1 MFRKPEPADPR
12 REAIARHMRIAD
24 DMTRKRQYEDALME
38 IEKALKIDPKNNNVR
53 QFYERVK
60 VFQQKTVAAQKA
72 KEEAVEMSLEQRM
85 EVIPKF
91 LAQAEQLLA
100 KREYRAALAQLA
112 EVYKIDPTNYYA
124 QAFSDRID
132 QLMSEEKAKTSK
144 AFQAAAATTAIENAK
159 DGPSGQ
165 VAGSLI
171 FYRELLKQ
179 YWFDGK
185 LNEKEAAHLAEVRT
199 LFQISDADHD
209 RLSKEVRFDAY
220 VEALWLAWMD
230 GNVTETERR
239 VLETMREKYGISPAE
254 HQQADLRV
262 QQLRKEQNS
271 KPSILIVDEDKN
283 HSVAISKTFRS
294 RGYDVALAGK
304 PEEALAILQHSVPS
318 AILAEA
324 KYSASPTDGFE
335 LFRHVHAVPATSRVP
350 FFFIVRITDRD
361 MLLAALRTGV
371 DHVLV
376 KPADPEFILAAIDGK
391 RHRNAI

>member
-1 MFRKPEPADPR
+1 MFRKPEPPDPR

-24 DMTRKRQYEDALME
+24 DLTRRRQYEDAMLE
-38 IEKALKIDPKNNNVR
+38 IEKALQIDPKNNNVR

-60 VFQQKTVAAQKA
+60 VYRQKTQDAQKA
-72 KEEAVEMSLEQRM
+72 KEVAAEMSLEQRM

-100 KREYRAALAQLA
+100 KRDYKGALAQLA

-132 QLMSEEKAKTSK
+132 QLMTDEKSAAAK
-144 AFQAAAATTAIENAK
+144 AFQAAATSAPA
-159 DGPSGQ
+159 DGSGGPPPP

-171 FYRELLKQ
+171 FYRELLLQ

-185 LNEKEAAHLAEVRT
+185 LNEKETAHLAEVRA
-199 LFQISDADHD
+199 LFKISDADHD
-209 RLSKEVRFDAY
+209 RLSKEVRVEAY

-230 GNVTETERR
+230 GIITETERR

-254 HQQADLRV
+254 NQQAEARV
-262 QQLRKEQNS
+262 QQLRKEHS
-271 KPSILIVDEDKN
+271 RKPVVLIVDEDKN
-283 HSVAISKTFRS
+283 HSVAVSKAFRA
-294 RGYDVALAGK
+294 RGYDIALAGR
-304 PEEALAILQHSVPS
+304 PEDAFQILQNTVPA

-324 KYSASPTDGFE
+324 KYSASAIDGFE
-335 LFRHVHAVPATSRVP
+335 LFRRVREVPATSIVP
-350 FFFIVRITDRD
+350 FFFIVRMTDRD

-376 KPADPEFILAAIDGK
+376 KPADPEFILAAIDGR
-391 RHRNAI
+391 RHRSTV

>member
-1 MFRKPEPADPR
+1 MRAAD
-12 REAIARHMRIAD
+12 EL
-24 DMTRKRQYEDALME
+24 TRKRRFEEALLE
-38 IEKALKIDPKNNNVR
+38 IEKALQIDPKNTNVR

-60 VFQQKTVAAQKA
+60 VYQQKTQEALKA
-72 KEEAVEMSLEQRM
+72 KEAAAELSLEQRM

-91 LAQAEQLLA
+91 LAQAEQHLA
-100 KREYRAALAQLA
+100 KRDYRGALAQLA

-132 QLMSEEKAKTSK
+132 QLMTEEKTNTSK
-144 AFQAAAATTAIENAK
+144 AFRAAGSTTSAAATDST
-159 DGPSGQ
+159 GS

-185 LNEKEAAHLAEVRT
+185 LNEKETAHLSEVRT
-199 LFQISDADHD
+199 LFQISDADHE
-209 RLSKEVRFDAY
+209 RISKEVRVDAY

-230 GNVTETERR
+230 GIVTETERR
-239 VLETMREKYGISPAE
+239 VLESMREKYGISPGE
-254 HQQADLRV
+254 NQQAEMRV
-262 QQLRKEQNS
+262 QQLRKEHSS
-271 KPSILIVDEDKN
+271 KPTILIVDEDKN
-283 HSVAISKTFRS
+283 HSIAVAKTFRP
-294 RGYDVALAGK
+294 RGYDISLAGK
-304 PEEALAILQHSVPS
+304 PEEAFQVLQHTIPA

-324 KYSASPTDGFE
+324 KYASSAVDGFE
-335 LFRHVHAVPATSRVP
+335 LYRRVHAVPATSVVP

-391 RHRNAI
+391 RHRNTF

>member
-1 MFRKPEPADPR
+1 MFRKPEPPDPR

-24 DMTRKRQYEDALME
+24 DLTRKRQFEEALME
-38 IEKALKIDPKNNNVR
+38 IEKALKIDPKNTNVR

-60 VFQQKTVAAQKA
+60 VFQQKTIAAQKA
-72 KEEAVEMSLEQRM
+72 KEEAVELSLEQRM

-91 LAQAEQLLA
+91 LAQAEQSLA
-100 KREYRAALAQLA
+100 KRDYKGALAQLA

-132 QLMSEEKAKTSK
+132 QLMAEEKANASK
-144 AFQAAAATTAIENAK
+144 AFQVAAAETAGATATEAPAGNE
-159 DGPSGQ
+159 
-165 VAGSLI
+165 AGSLV

-185 LNEKEAAHLAEVRT
+185 LNDKETAHLAEVRT

-209 RLSKEVRFDAY
+209 RLSREVRFEAY

-230 GNVTETERR
+230 GAVTETERR
-239 VLETMREKYGISPAE
+239 VLEAMRDKYAISPAE

-262 QQLRKEQNS
+262 QRLRKDQS
-271 KPSILIVDEDKN
+271 IKPSILIVDEDRN
-283 HSVAISKTFRS
+283 HSLAVSKTFRA
-294 RGYDVALAGK
+294 RGYDVSLAGK
-304 PEEALAILQHSVPS
+304 PEEAFQILQHAVPA

-324 KYSASPTDGFE
+324 KYAAPSVDGFE
-335 LFRHVHAVPATSRVP
+335 LYRRVHAVPSTSRVP
-350 FFFIVRITDRD
+350 FFFVVRITDRD

-391 RHRNAI
+391 RHRQSL

>member
-1 MFRKPEPADPR
+1 MFRKAEPPDPR

-24 DMTRKRQYEDALME
+24 DLTRKRQYDEALFE
-38 IEKALKIDPKNNNVR
+38 IEKALKLDAKNNNVR

-60 VFQQKTVAAQKA
+60 VYQQKTQNAQKA
-72 KEEAVEMSLEQRM
+72 KEAAAEMSLEQRM

-100 KREYRAALAQLA
+100 KRDYKGALSQLA

-132 QLMSEEKAKTSK
+132 QLMSEEKAVATK
-144 AFQAAAATTAIENAK
+144 AFQTAAVPATSA
-159 DGPSGQ
+159 DGGQ
-165 VAGSLI
+165 PGPEGGSLI

-199 LFQISDADHD
+199 LFQISETDHE

-230 GNVTETERR
+230 GVVTETERR
-239 VLETMREKYGISPAE
+239 VLQSMREKYDISNVE
-254 HQQADLRV
+254 SQQAELRV
-262 QQLRKEQNS
+262 QQLRKEHGS
-271 KPSILIVDEDKN
+271 KPAILIVDEDKN
-283 HSVAISKTFRS
+283 HGLALSKVFRA
-294 RGYDVALAGK
+294 RGYDVSFASK
-304 PEEALAILQHSVPS
+304 PEDAFQFLQFNVPAAILS
-318 AILAEA
+318 EA
-324 KYSASPTDGFE
+324 KFGSSTVDGFE
-335 LFRHVHAVPATSRVP
+335 LYRRVHAVPATTTVP

-361 MLLAALRTGV
+361 MLLASLRTGV

-376 KPADPEFILAAIDGK
+376 KPADPEFILAAMDGK
-391 RHRNAI
+391 RHRHTF

>member
-1 MFRKPEPADPR
+1 MFRKPEVPDPR

-24 DMTRKRQYEDALME
+24 DLTRKRQYDEALFE
-38 IEKALKIDPKNNNVR
+38 IEKALKIDPKNTNVR

-60 VFQQKTVAAQKA
+60 VFQQKTQNAQKA
-72 KEEAVEMSLEQRM
+72 KEEAAEMSLEQRM

-100 KREYRAALAQLA
+100 KREYKGALAQLA

-132 QLMSEEKAKTSK
+132 QLMTEEKTTASK
-144 AFQAAAATTAIENAK
+144 AFQTAAAPVVRKDPQVAPAIEN
-159 DGPSGQ
+159 
-165 VAGSLI
+165 GSLI

-185 LNEKEAAHLAEVRT
+185 LTEKESAHLAEVRG
-199 LFQISDADHD
+199 LFQISAADHE

-230 GNVTETERR
+230 GVVTETERR
-239 VLETMREKYGISPAE
+239 VLETMRDKYDISPGE
-254 HQQADLRV
+254 NQQAEMRV
-262 QQLRKEQNS
+262 QQLRKEHS
-271 KPSILIVDEDKN
+271 TKASILIVDEDKN
-283 HSVAISKTFRS
+283 HSLAVSKAFRV
-294 RGYDVALAGK
+294 RGYDVAFASK
-304 PEEALAILQHSVPS
+304 PEDAYQILTNIIPA

-324 KYSASPTDGFE
+324 KYSMSPIDGFE
-335 LFRHVHAVPATSRVP
+335 LYRRVHAVPATSVVP
-350 FFFIVRITDRD
+350 FFFVVRITDRD

-391 RHRNAI
+391 RHRHTL

>member
-1 MFRKPEPADPR
+1 MFRKPEPPDPR

-24 DMTRKRQYEDALME
+24 DLTRKRQFEEALME

-60 VFQQKTVAAQKA
+60 VFHQKTIAAQKA
-72 KEEAVEMSLEQRM
+72 KEEAVELSLEQRM

-91 LAQAEQLLA
+91 LAQAEQQLA
-100 KREYRAALAQLA
+100 SRDYKGALAQLA

-132 QLMSEEKAKTSK
+132 QLMSEEKANASK
-144 AFQAAAATTAIENAK
+144 AFKVAASTTSVAAAEAPGGE
-159 DGPSGQ
+159 DS
-165 VAGSLI
+165 GSLM

-185 LNEKEAAHLAEVRT
+185 LNDKEMAHLTEVRT
-199 LFQISDADHD
+199 LFQISDSEHE
-209 RLSKEVRFDAY
+209 RLSRDVRFEAY

-230 GNVTETERR
+230 GAVTETERR
-239 VLETMREKYGISPAE
+239 VLEAMRDKYGISPAE
-254 HQQADLRV
+254 HQQADVRV
-262 QQLRKEQNS
+262 QHLRKEQS
-271 KPSILIVDEDKN
+271 VKPSILIVDEDKN
-283 HSVAISKTFRS
+283 HSLAVAKTFRT
-294 RGYDVALAGK
+294 RGYDVSLAGK
-304 PEEALAILQHSVPS
+304 PEEAFQILRHMVPA

-324 KYSASPTDGFE
+324 KFTAPSVDGFE
-335 LFRHVHAVPATSRVP
+335 LYRRVHAVPATSRVP

-376 KPADPEFILAAIDGK
+376 KPADPDFILAAIDGR
-391 RHRNAI
+391 RHRQSL

>member
-1 MFRKPEPADPR
+1 MFRKPEPPDPR

-24 DMTRKRQYEDALME
+24 DLTRKRQFDDALIE
-38 IEKALKIDPKNNNVR
+38 IEKALKIDPKNTNVR

-60 VFQQKTVAAQKA
+60 VFQQKTIAAQKA
-72 KEEAVEMSLEQRM
+72 REEAVELSLEQRM

-100 KREYRAALAQLA
+100 SRDYKGALAQLA

-132 QLMSEEKAKTSK
+132 QLMAEEKANASR
-144 AFQAAAATTAIENAK
+144 AFQVAAAATTGATAREAPAGNE
-159 DGPSGQ
+159 
-165 VAGSLI
+165 AGSLV

-185 LNEKEAAHLAEVRT
+185 LNDKETAHLAEVRS
-199 LFQISDADHD
+199 LFQIPDADHE
-209 RLSKEVRFDAY
+209 RLSHEVRFEAY

-230 GNVTETERR
+230 GAVTETERR
-239 VLETMREKYGISPAE
+239 VLEAMRDKYGISPAE
-254 HQQADLRV
+254 HQQADLCV
-262 QQLRKEQNS
+262 QRLRKDHNI

-283 HSVAISKTFRS
+283 HSLAVSKTFRS
-294 RGYDVALAGK
+294 RGYDVSLAGK
-304 PEEALAILQHSVPS
+304 PEEAFQILQHSVPA

-324 KYSASPTDGFE
+324 KYTAPSVDGFE
-335 LFRHVHAVPATSRVP
+335 LYRRVHAVPATSRVP
-350 FFFIVRITDRD
+350 FFFIVRMTDRD

-391 RHRNAI
+391 KHRQSL

>member
-24 DMTRKRQYEDALME
+24 DLTRKRQYEDALFE
-38 IEKALKIDPKNNNVR
+38 IEKALKIDAKNNNVR

-60 VFQQKTVAAQKA
+60 VYQQKTQNAQKA
-72 KEEAVEMSLEQRM
+72 KEAAAEMSLEQRM

-100 KREYRAALAQLA
+100 KRDYKGALSQLA

-132 QLMSEEKAKTSK
+132 QLMSEERSAASK
-144 AFQAAAATTAIENAK
+144 AFRAVAAPTNAEGVAGTAA
-159 DGPSGQ
+159 GPEG
-165 VAGSLI
+165 GSLI

-185 LNEKEAAHLAEVRT
+185 LNEKETAHLAEVRA
-199 LFQISDADHD
+199 LFGISDDD
-209 RLSKEVRFDAY
+209 DERLSKEVKFDAY
-220 VEALWLAWMD
+220 VEALWLAWID
-230 GNVTETERR
+230 GVVTDTERR
-239 VLETMREKYGISPAE
+239 LLESMRDKYDISPTE
-254 HQQADLRV
+254 HQQAESRV
-262 QQLRKEQNS
+262 SQLRKENGA
-271 KPSILIVDEDKN
+271 KPVILIVDEDKN
-283 HSVAISKTFRS
+283 HSLAVSKGLRA
-294 RGYDVALAGK
+294 RGYDIAFASK
-304 PEEALAILQHSVPS
+304 PEDAFQILQNSVPS

-324 KYSASPTDGFE
+324 KYASSTTDGFE
-335 LFRHVHAVPATSRVP
+335 LYRRVHAVPATSLVP
-350 FFFIVRITDRD
+350 FFFTVRITDRD

-391 RHRNAI
+391 RHRNTF